1 MFQNTW
7 NSVKKWAKNTFGSS
21 ASLVSTAT
29 YTEKIIP
36 EPSPLVVETGTSTKQ
51 IISQCGDSTKPLSVY
66 ADGSLT
72 NPMQSSK
79 VGVKMNIA
87 KIEIDASWGKEAT
100 GITYS
105 YTNNGATKRFGI
117 IYNQSKLKYGI
128 EFGTAIQWDNYEQ
141 SNFTNISVSGIGLV
155 AAYVF
160 AVSGQTILQPAYQHW
175 KL

>member
-1 MFQNTW
+1 
-7 NSVKKWAKNTFGSS
+7 
-21 ASLVSTAT
+21 
-29 YTEKIIP
+29 
-36 EPSPLVVETGTSTKQ
+36 
-51 IISQCGDSTKPLSVY
+51 
-66 ADGSLT
+66 
-72 NPMQSSK
+72 
-79 VGVKMNIA
+79 MNIA

-160 AVSGQTILQPAYQHW
+160 AVSGQTILQPAYQH
-175 KL
+175 